1 MLPVMNKLLIRASI
15 SVNGL
20 KVYGALYS
28 QHING
33 TEVFFM
39 AKPATAATTVIVQK
53 KRRAHRNIFSISVLL
68 FASTIFLSCLPGGA
82 SSKDGASSGSS
93 SSGAE
98 AEKVFYV
105 RTAEV
110 SVGDMDDII
119 SLSGEVYA
127 TGRVNAVPDING
139 LLTKV
144 LVSPGDSVSAGEI
157 IAYVDPSKPGMS
169 FAESPVRSK
178 TSGTVTEVP
187 SVSGNQVSVQ
197 SVIAQVGNLDKLEI
211 EIKVPERYLAFL
223 KPGMS
228 AWVSSRAYPDEK
240 QSARVTEVSPVVDPR
255 SRTVLV
261 TLVPYS
267 TEKLRPGQAVSINL
281 VLEVKKDALMISSSA
296 LTERRDGEGVFVADG
311 GKAYWR
317 PIITGL
323 NDAGSIEVLQGLKPG
338 DQAIVAGFEELTDG
352 SLIRVQEG

>member
-1 MLPVMNKLLIRASI
+1 MTNLI
-15 SVNGL
+15 
-20 KVYGALYS
+20 
-28 QHING
+28 
-33 TEVFFM
+33 M
-39 AKPATAATTVIVQK
+39 QK
-53 KRRAHRNIFSISVLL
+53 KRRALHSIFSIGVLL

-93 SSGAE
+93 SSE

-157 IAYVDPSKPGMS
+157 IAYVDPSRPGMS
-169 FAESPVRSK
+169 YAESPVKSK
-178 TSGTVTEVP
+178 TSGTVTAVP
-187 SVSGNQVSVQ
+187 AVSGNQVSVQ
-197 SVIAQVGNLDKLEI
+197 SVIAQVGHLDRLEI

-228 AWVSSRAYPDEK
+228 AWISSRAYPDDE

-261 TLVPYS
+261 TLVPDSS
-267 TEKLRPGQAVSINL
+267 TEKLRPGQAVSVNL
-281 VLEVKKDALMISSSA
+281 VLETKKDALSVSSSA
-296 LTERRDGEGVFVADG
+296 LTERRDGVGVFVANGD
-311 GKAYWR
+311 KASWR
-317 PIITGL
+317 LVTTGL
-323 NDAGSIEVLQGLKPG
+323 NDAGSIEVIEGLNPG
-338 DQAIVAGFEELTDG
+338 DKVIVAGIQELTDG

>member
-1 MLPVMNKLLIRASI
+1 MTN
-15 SVNGL
+15 
-20 KVYGALYS
+20 
-28 QHING
+28 
-33 TEVFFM
+33 
-39 AKPATAATTVIVQK
+39 PATVIMQK
-53 KRRAHRNIFSISVLL
+53 KRRALHSIFSIGLLL

-93 SSGAE
+93 SSE

-110 SVGDMDDII
+110 SLGDMEDII

-127 TGRVNAVPDING
+127 TGRVNVVPDTNG

-144 LVSPGDSVSAGEI
+144 MVNPGDTVYVNQI
-157 IAYVDPSKPGMS
+157 IAYVDPSRPGMS
-169 FAESPVRSK
+169 YAESPVKSK
-178 TSGTVTEVP
+178 TSGTVTAVP

-197 SVIAQVGNLDKLEI
+197 SVIAQVGYLDRLEI

-228 AWVSSRAYPDEK
+228 AWISSRAYPDDE

-261 TLVPYS
+261 TLVPDS
-267 TEKLRPGQAVSINL
+267 TEKLRPGQAVSVNL
-281 VLEVKKDALMISSSA
+281 VLETKKDALSVSSSA
-296 LTERRDGEGVFVADG
+296 LTERRDGVGVFVANGD
-311 GKAYWR
+311 KASWR
-317 PIITGL
+317 LVTTGL
-323 NDAGSIEVLQGLKPG
+323 NDAGSIEVIEGLNPG
-338 DQAIVAGFEELTDG
+338 DKVIVAGIQELTDG

>member
-1 MLPVMNKLLIRASI
+1 MTNLI
-15 SVNGL
+15 
-20 KVYGALYS
+20 
-28 QHING
+28 
-33 TEVFFM
+33 M
-39 AKPATAATTVIVQK
+39 QK
-53 KRRAHRNIFSISVLL
+53 KRRALHSIFSIGLLL

-82 SSKDGASSGSS
+82 SSKDGASSGSLFS
-93 SSGAE
+93 DSEVDSE

-157 IAYVDPSKPGMS
+157 IAYVDPSRPGMS
-169 FAESPVRSK
+169 YAESPVKSK
-178 TSGTVTEVP
+178 TSGTVTAVP
-187 SVSGNQVSVQ
+187 AVSGNQVSVQ
-197 SVIAQVGNLDKLEI
+197 SVIAQVGHLDRLEI

-228 AWVSSRAYPDEK
+228 AWVSSRAYPDDE

-261 TLVPYS
+261 TLVPDS
-267 TEKLRPGQAVSINL
+267 TEKLRPGQAVSVNL
-281 VLEVKKDALMISSSA
+281 VLQTKRNALSVSSSA
-296 LTERRDGEGVFVADG
+296 LTERRDGVGVFVADG
-311 GKAYWR
+311 DKASWR
-317 PIITGL
+317 LVTTGL
-323 NDAGSIEVLQGLKPG
+323 NDAGSIEVIEGLNPG
-338 DQAIVAGFEELTDG
+338 DMVIVAGFQELTDG